1 MTWISFLP
9 VSCSVLPFNAYLK
22 NYSTFQVVG
31 DNFDENQ
38 EAKASKYFET
48 MYALLDSVSPGY
60 SQSFGEALIK
70 KLSSLQPDG
79 AVDDDQANCAIADEK
94 TDDVTTAS
102 WQQ

>member
-1 MTWISFLP
+1 MLS
-9 VSCSVLPFNAYLK
+9 FNAYLK

-38 EAKASKYFET
+38 EAKASNYFET

-79 AVDDDQANCAIADEK
+79 AVDDDQANCDIADEK